1 MERFRRIGGGFL
13 MSYWDSFKISL
24 KAVFAHK
31 LRSILTIL
39 GIVIGVS
46 SIIIIVSIGQGGEA
60 ALKSN
65 FAGEGNN
72 TIDILFSYHEEN
84 FNLEQEPPTYNQTDL
99 KNLSSIPEIQRV
111 IPKNSEWANATG
123 FKESRSIE
131 VIGINEDYFS
141 TFNLDII
148 KGSILSEYEMKNSR
162 RVVLISE
169 KTADSLFENQEPVG
183 NFIEIEGIS
192 LKIAGIYKDNNP
204 MNLSSDQALVPIAV
218 WPMIFKTEEI
228 SSLTIQTENVDQLE
242 IAGDKA
248 VSMLNSTKKLND
260 LGSFEVFNMQE
271 IQEGISSITRIMTA
285 IIGAIASISLFVGGI
300 GVMNIMLVSV
310 TERTR
315 EIGIR
320 KALGATRGKIL
331 LQFLIES
338 AFLTLI
344 GGLVGISLG
353 YLGSYIVTVFTNWP
367 FIVSIPVIVGGAL
380 FSMLIGVIF
389 GIMPANKAASLDPIE
404 SLRYE

>member
-1 MERFRRIGGGFL
+1 

>member
-1 MERFRRIGGGFL
+1 

-99 KNLSSIPEIQRV
+99 KNLSSIPEVQRV

-123 FKESRSIE
+123 YKESRSIE

-192 LKIAGIYKDNNP
+192 LKVAGIYKDNNP
-204 MNLSSDQALVPIAV
+204 MNLSSDQALVPITV

-320 KALGATRGKIL
+320 KALGATKGKIL

-344 GGLVGISLG
+344 GGLVGILLG